1 MSDEDRE
8 KALEIAASAGHR
20 LLGAQGRHKFPEVKG
35 LCRTCAHA
43 HITRSQY
50 SEVPTVIC
58 EALISENHRVPL
70 DIVECSS
77 YAKRGQMSLD
87 DMGEIALFVD
97 PKRVKAGFAR

>member
-1 MSDEDRE
+1 MSEENRE
-8 KALEIAASAGHR
+8 KDLERAASTGHR
-20 LLGAQGRHKFPEVKG
+20 LLASTGRHLFPEITG

-43 HITRSQY
+43 HITRTRY

-58 EALISENHRVPL
+58 EALISEAHRVPL
-70 DIVECSS
+70 DIVECSN
-77 YAKRGQMSLD
+77 YARRGQMTLD